1 MDWSGVIGN
10 IGGAVIGG
18 LFGKSSAQDQFERQ
32 KDLME
37 LQHKYQV
44 EDFRHRYQWSTEDM
58 KAAGLN
64 PILAATSGIGGN
76 ISGVSAGNA
85 AMAPTPDF
93 AGAINSGLARDL
105 VKSEMKIKQQEADT
119 NRMNALTAARN
130 VDNEVAFRTGTLQLK
145 QEYQAF
151 QMKLEQ
157 EMNDAKIR
165 NMVDTLEA
173 TKAHYERQDMNGA
186 AAASAAMAQ
195 AAASQEM
202 ARIAEENGISLRA
215 LQDAEAVL
223 KSEQAGTEAQR
234 HLTEEQ
240 KTLRAMWEN
249 SPEYRTSQSAVGMV
263 ASVLSLASMAQGVRY
278 QLDID

>member
-1 MDWSGVIGN
+1 MDWSGIVGN

-18 LFGKSSAQDQFERQ
+18 LFGKSSARDQFERQ

-44 EDFRHRYQWSTEDM
+44 EDFQHRYQWSTQDM
-58 KAAGLN
+58 RAAGLN
-64 PILAATSGIGGN
+64 PILAATQGIGGN

-151 QMKLEQ
+151 QMKIEQ

-165 NMVDTLEA
+165 NMVESLEA

-186 AAASAAMAQ
+186 TAAAAAMAQ

-223 KSEQAGTEAQR
+223 KAEQAGTESQR

-240 KTLRAMWEN
+240 KTLKAIWEN
-249 SPEYRTSQSAVGMV
+249 SPEYRTSQTAVGMV
-263 ASVLSLASMAQGVRY
+263 ASVLSLASMASGVRY

>member
-44 EDFRHRYQWSTEDM
+44 DDYRHRYQWSTEDM

-151 QMKLEQ
+151 QMKIEQ

-186 AAASAAMAQ
+186 TAAAAAMAQ

-223 KSEQAGTEAQR
+223 KAEQAGTEAQR

-240 KTLRAMWEN
+240 KTLQAQWQN
-249 SPEYRTSQSAVGMV
+249 TPEYRTSQTAVGMV

>member
-1 MDWSGVIGN
+1 MDWSGIIGN

-18 LFGKSSAQDQFERQ
+18 LFGKSNASDQFERQ
-32 KDLME
+32 KALIDYQHQ
-37 LQHKYQV
+37 LQV
-44 EDFRHRYQWSTEDM
+44 DDFKHRYQWSTEDM

-64 PILAATSGIGGN
+64 PVLAATSGIGGN

-93 AGAINSGLARDL
+93 ANAINSGLARDL

-119 NRMNALTAARN
+119 NRMNAETARDN
-130 VDNEVAFRTGTLQLK
+130 VNNEIEVRSGGFELNR
-145 QEYQAF
+145 EYQAF
-151 QMKLEQ
+151 QMKIEQ

-165 NMVDTLEA
+165 NMVESLEA
-173 TKAHYERQDMNGA
+173 MKAHYERQDMNGA
-186 AAASAAMAQ
+186 AAAAAAMAQ

-202 ARIAEENGISLRA
+202 ARIADENGISLRA

-223 KSEQAGTEAQR
+223 KAEQAGTEHQR
-234 HLTEEQ
+234 NLTEVQ
-240 KTLRAMWEN
+240 KTLQAEWQN
-249 SPEYRTSQSAVGMV
+249 TPEYRTSQTAVGMV
-263 ASVLSLASMAQGVRY
+263 SSILSLASMAQGVRY